1 MDTYTLSN
9 GVKIPS
15 VGFGTWK
22 AAEGEQAV
30 NAVLQALEVGY
41 RHIDTAYFY
50 KNEVSIGKAIQ
61 LSNVKREEIFV
72 TTKLW
77 NEHRGYDRTLKA
89 FQHSLDNLQLAYI
102 DLYLIHWPASSNQFA
117 DWKEVNA
124 DTWRAL
130 EKLYKEGKVRAIGV
144 CNFHE
149 HHLQALLD
157 VAEIKP
163 MVNQIEFHPGFMQEE
178 VVSFCAK
185 SGILIE
191 AWSPIGRGNV
201 LDSELLQSLALKYHV
216 TVPQLCLRWILQKG
230 HLPLPKSVTSHRIK
244 ENLDLYHFEIDSK
257 DVVLID
263 KMSYIGG
270 SGLHPDRV
278 DF

>member
-185 SGILIE
+185 NGILTE